1 MTTLGRIRGRGA
13 LLGGALRPGS
23 AGLGNRAGAT
33 AALGRLRAVR
43 GRHGSGGRSG
53 FVGLQPEAAA
63 PGLAAQP
70 AFGMP
75 RGGGV
80 GAPGNGGGAPPAR
93 RPGMRRQAAPPPAFG
108 EGAAGPRRDARRA
121 AGEGP
126 PQGGAAS
133 ERPRVPNS
141 SQGCAGIPYLAL
153 SVAQLE
159 VYCCRRQVALG
170 SGFFYKKE
178 DRVSY
183 MTNRHMV
190 VGEHK
195 AQRPDSIRLNLH
207 TDPSCIASSKTVSI
221 DLYDADGRPVW
232 MEHPSRGKSVD
243 VVAIPVSR
251 DQLDGCEVAPLSR
264 GRQVPDE
271 IVLDLGQDLMV
282 VGFPYG
288 LSDSVHNL
296 PIARNAS
303 LASCYMVPF
312 NAKPCM
318 LVDSNLHPGTS
329 GSPIFT
335 KPVFSARRPDG
346 SFTNSDRGTTYLVG
360 IHSAGIMQ
368 RAGDEA
374 GNGGLLGLN
383 ICWFASLLDD
393 MV

>member
-1 MTTLGRIRGRGA
+1 MLGS
-13 LLGGALRPGS
+13 LRPGS

-33 AALGRLRAVR
+33 AAPWRLRAVH
-43 GRHGSGGRSG
+43 GGHGSGGRSG
-53 FVGLQPEAAA
+53 PAGLPPEAAA
-63 PGLAAQP
+63 PGPAAQP

-80 GAPGNGGGAPPAR
+80 GAPGNGGGEPPGR
-93 RPGMRRQAAPPPAFG
+93 RPGTRRQAAPPPAFG
-108 EGAAGPRRDARRA
+108 EGAAGPWRDARTA
-121 AGEGP
+121 AGGGS

-133 ERPRVPNS
+133 TRPPAPDG

-153 SVAQLE
+153 SVARLE
-159 VYCCRRQVALG
+159 AYRGRRQVALG

-178 DRVSY
+178 DRISY

-207 TDPSCIASSKTVSI
+207 TDPSHIASSKTVSI
-221 DLYDADGRPVW
+221 DLYDADGRPAW
-232 MEHPSRGKSVD
+232 MEHPSRGKAVD

-251 DQLDGCEVAPLSR
+251 GQLGGCEVVPLSK

-282 VGFPYG
+282 VGFPDG

-312 NAKPCM
+312 NAEPYM

-346 SFTNSDRGTTYLVG
+346 SFKNSDRGATYLVG
-360 IHSAGIMQ
+360 MHSAGIVQ
-368 RAGDEA
+368 RARGGT

-383 ICWFASLLDD
+383 TCWFASLFDD
-393 MV
+393 IA

>member
-1 MTTLGRIRGRGA
+1 MTALGRIRGWGT
-13 LLGGALRPGS
+13 LLGGALRPGN

-33 AALGRLRAVR
+33 AAPGRLRAVR
-43 GRHGSGGRSG
+43 GDRGSGGRDSP
-53 FVGLQPEAAA
+53 VGLRPEAAA
-63 PGLAAQP
+63 PGPAAPP

-75 RGGGV
+75 RGRGG
-80 GAPGNGGGAPPAR
+80 GAPGNGGGEPPAR
-93 RPGMRRQAAPPPAFG
+93 RPGMRRQPAPPPAFE
-108 EGAAGPRRDARRA
+108 EGAAGPWRDARRA

-133 ERPRVPNS
+133 TLPPAEG

-159 VYCCRRQVALG
+159 TYRGRQQLALG

-178 DRVSY
+178 DRISY

-190 VGEHK
+190 IEEHK
-195 AQRPDSIRLNLH
+195 AYRPDSIRLNLH
-207 TDPSCIASSKTVSI
+207 TDPSYMASVKTVSI
-221 DLYDADGRPVW
+221 DLYDADGRPAW
-232 MEHPSRGKSVD
+232 MEHPSRGKAVD

-251 DQLDGCEVAPLSR
+251 DQLDGCVVFPLSR
-264 GRQVPDE
+264 DRQVPDE

-282 VGFPYG
+282 VGFPDG
-288 LSDSVHNL
+288 RSDRVHNL

-312 NAKPCM
+312 GGRHYM

-360 IHSAGIMQ
+360 MHSAGIREQ
-368 RAGDEA
+368 ARGET
-374 GNGGLLGLN
+374 GKGGLLGLN
-383 ICWFASLLDD
+383 LCWFASLFDD